1 MLNYY
6 LIRIQTFDKKKTQL
20 FRKLIKEFKT
30 NNKYQILVDVCFDMK
45 KDLIVFSVMYS
56 FVILNYN
63 KFDSET

>member
-6 LIRIQTFDKKKTQL
+6 LIRIQTFYKKKTQL

-30 NNKYQILVDVCFDMK
+30 NNKYQILVGACFDMK
-45 KDLIVFSVMYS
+45 KELIVFSVMYS

-63 KFDSET
+63 KIDSKT

>member
-6 LIRIQTFDKKKTQL
+6 LIRIQTFYKKKTQL

-63 KFDSET
+63 KFDSKT

>member
-1 MLNYY
+1 MINYY
-6 LIRIQTFDKKKTQL
+6 LIRIQTFYKRITQL

-30 NNKYQILVDVCFDMK
+30 SNKYQILASTCFDIK
-45 KDLIVFSVMYS
+45 KELIVFSAAYF